1 MPTGV
6 DHIQISGPPIPRMWC
21 HSTIVKQ
28 TTAGVVGD
36 IVLFDENGTVL
47 VEVQGFR
54 VQSLDKV
61 KAPFSSAQQADA
73 WLYEP
78 RWRSMPRSPKEEI
91 PEETA
96 GRWLIFA
103 DSKYVAAQ
111 LTTQLEMHNQ
121 KCVLVTPGQ
130 AFGRSEDGDGRNKLG
145 TYTIRATHLEDYLNL
160 LNEALAVD
168 NLPCRGILHL
178 WSLDALPT
186 GEITPHFLEAAQ
198 DISTFSVMYLLQ
210 ALAQTSHS
218 PHLWLLTRGAQS
230 VGIENIL
237 PSIAQTPLWG
247 MGRVM
252 YEEFVALRTTLV
264 DLDLPALGT
273 K

>member
-130 AFGRSEDGDGRNKLG
+130 ALDDPKMATGAINWAPTQSE
-145 TYTIRATHLEDYLNL
+145 L
-160 LNEALAVD
+160 LTW
-168 NLPCRGILHL
+168 RI
-178 WSLDALPT
+178 
-186 GEITPHFLEAAQ
+186 
-198 DISTFSVMYLLQ
+198 ISTCSTRLLQ
-210 ALAQTSHS
+210 LTTFPVAAYCICGAWMRFLLERLPLTS
-218 PHLWLLTRGAQS
+218 
-230 VGIENIL
+230 
-237 PSIAQTPLWG
+237 
-247 MGRVM
+247 
-252 YEEFVALRTTLV
+252 
-264 DLDLPALGT
+264 
-273 K
+273 